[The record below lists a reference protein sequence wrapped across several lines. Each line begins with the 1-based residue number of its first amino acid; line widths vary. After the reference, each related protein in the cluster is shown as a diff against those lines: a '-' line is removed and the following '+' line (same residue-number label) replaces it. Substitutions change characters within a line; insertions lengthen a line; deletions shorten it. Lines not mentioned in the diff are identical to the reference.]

1 MVCIYGTKR
10 RRTKANRHTTI
21 TSFAEAGETVVIA
34 DDDEPTVHIEILPP
48 VCTENSN
55 PDVMMV
61 KPAEDRVRTNDSDLL
76 DRTKNRRILVQ
87 RPMRSDGVVVSGIG
101 N

>member
-48 VCTENSN
+48 LCF
-55 PDVMMV
+55 
-61 KPAEDRVRTNDSDLL
+61 
-76 DRTKNRRILVQ
+76 
-87 RPMRSDGVVVSGIG
+87 
-101 N
+101 

>member
-1 MVCIYGTKR
+1 MVCIYGTRR

-48 VCTENSN
+48 VCTENLS
-55 PDVMMV
+55 
-61 KPAEDRVRTNDSDLL
+61 S
-76 DRTKNRRILVQ
+76 
-87 RPMRSDGVVVSGIG
+87 GVVVVKSAKDGV
-101 N
+101 